1 MELDY
6 RFFYDWVYKSYGLTL
21 DAYKDAQMQR
31 RIASVM
37 RKAGARNLKEY
48 SELIKNNDSIRNDF
62 FDQVTINVT
71 EFFRNKDKFEEFQQ
85 TLTEKIIP
93 KFKNIKVWSA
103 ACSNGAEPYTVGMI
117 LHSKGVEKNSRIIA
131 SDIDVNILDKAKL
144 GQYPDR
150 DLKNLDSQLLTKYF
164 SKDGSDFTIKE
175 NIKKLVSFKRHDLIN
190 DKYEK
195 DFHAIICRNVTIYFK
210 NDVRNEIYHKFSEAL
225 VPGGIFFIGATE
237 GIYNPGEFGFKKL
250 TTSIYEKI

>member
-6 RFFYDWVYKSYGLTL
+6 KYFYDWVRKSYGLTL

-37 RKAGARNLKEY
+37 RKAGARNFKEY
-48 SELIKNNDSIRNDF
+48 AELIKHHDNIRNDF

-71 EFFRNKDKFEEFQQ
+71 EFFRNKDKFDEFEQA
-85 TLTEKIIP
+85 LSAKIIP
-93 KFKNIKVWSA
+93 RFRNIKIWSA

-117 LHSKGVEKNSRIIA
+117 LHSKGLDRSAKIIA
-131 SDIDVNILDKAKL
+131 TDIDLNILDKAKQ
-144 GQYPDR
+144 GKYKER
-150 DLKNLDSQLLTKYF
+150 DLKNIDKEYLKKYF
-164 SKDGSDFTIKE
+164 SIDGSDYMI
-175 NIKKLVSFKRHDLIN
+175 NDDIKKLVNFKRHDLIN
-190 DKYEK
+190 DTYEK
-195 DFHAIICRNVTIYFK
+195 DLHAIICRNVTIYFK
-210 NDVRNEIYHKFSEAL
+210 NEVRNEIYHKFSEAL

-237 GIYNPGEFGFKKL
+237 GIYNPGEFGFKKI